1 MDKDF
6 FSFATMER
14 PMSKLLKILLSIFAS
29 VILLIIIAAIA
40 LPFFID
46 PNDFK
51 PEIEAAVK
59 KSTGRELTIDGDLEL
74 SVFPWIGVSTG
85 KLVLSNAKGFT
96 DKPFAEI
103 TKSDLKVKLIP
114 LLSKEIKVS
123 RIVLKG
129 LLLNLAKNKRGD
141 NNWDDLSHS
150 DGTKKKT
157 RQQTAKSSKKSKSD
171 TAIPL
176 AALAIGGISIE
187 QAKIVWDDQ
196 QQGKY
201 TEINDFN
208 FITDKVVFDKPIGI
222 DLSFSLVNKEP
233 ELTES
238 INFSADL
245 MINESL
251 DIFNLNQL
259 NIKSVT
265 TGKEIPGE
273 ELTASLL
280 ANISIDLSQQILAIP
295 ELTFN
300 TGNLTL
306 IANVSGKQII
316 DKPSF
321 TGSINI
327 AEFNLATFLKKMAIT
342 LPQMQN
348 SSAMSRASMQL
359 AFNAGTDSVNINELL
374 LKLDDTRINGSANI
388 KNFDHPAYNF
398 ALKVDSINV
407 DHYLPVEDASA
418 AKSKK
423 AIKAVS
429 TSAQAAVAVTALFP
443 VKTLRN
449 FNASGQITVDKLKV
463 NHLSMN
469 GVSFKLKAKN
479 GVINTEQQ
487 VRQFY
492 QGAYSGKT
500 SINVRNKTPRLAI
513 NHKLIKVQV
522 EPLIKDKFD
531 MTNMTG
537 TVNASI
543 NINGRGNTEQSL
555 KSSLNGNINFNFKDG
570 IIRGFNL
577 QKIIDQGKSL
587 IGGSPLPATKKTE
600 QTVFSVIKGSAKITN
615 GLLSNKDL
623 YAEAAKLRVNGK
635 GTVNLVSEKIDYS
648 INAKLLKKVAT
659 KTQSEKIKGLPI
671 IINVGGSFSKPS
683 YTLDLVAMFTEK
695 NKEKINKKK
704 DELLKKLDEKLGPGV
719 GDLIKGFF

>member
-1 MDKDF
+1 MGQ
-6 FSFATMER
+6 

-40 LPFFID
+40 LPFFVD

-103 TKSDLKVKLIP
+103 AESNLKVKLIP
-114 LLSKEIKVS
+114 LLSKEIQVS

-129 LLLNLAKNKRGD
+129 LVLNLAKNKQGD
-141 NNWDDLSHS
+141 NNWEDLNRS
-150 DGTKKKT
+150 DS
-157 RQQTAKSSKKSKSD
+157 SSKKTKQHTSKK
-171 TAIPL
+171 TAKEAESSVAAPL

-187 QAKIVWDDQ
+187 QAKIVWNDQ
-196 QQGKY
+196 QQEKY

-222 DLSFSLVNKEP
+222 DLSFSVVNKEP

-251 DIFNLNQL
+251 DVFNLNHL

-273 ELTASLL
+273 ELIASLL
-280 ANISIDLSQQILAIP
+280 ANVSIDLSQQILAIP

-327 AEFNLATFLKKMAIT
+327 AEFNLATFLKNMAIT

-348 SSAMSRASMQL
+348 SSAMSRTSMQL
-359 AFNAGTDSVNINELL
+359 AFNAGTDSININELL
-374 LKLDDTRINGSANI
+374 LKLDDTSIKGSANI

-398 ALKVDSINV
+398 AFKIDSINV
-407 DHYLPVEDASA
+407 DHYLPIEDASA

-423 AIKAVS
+423 TIKAVS
-429 TSAQAAVAVTALFP
+429 TSAQAAVAVTNLFP
-443 VKTLRN
+443 VETLRN
-449 FNASGQITVDKLKV
+449 FNANGQITVDKLKV
-463 NHLSMN
+463 NRSSMN
-469 GVSFKLKAKN
+469 GVIFKIKAKN
-479 GVINTEQQ
+479 GIINTEQR
-487 VRQFY
+487 VKQFY
-492 QGAYSGKT
+492 QGTYSGKT
-500 SINVRNKTPRLAI
+500 SINVQGKTPRLAI
-513 NHKLIKVQV
+513 DHKLIKVQV

-537 TVNASI
+537 TVNASVKI
-543 NINGRGNTEQSL
+543 TGRGNTEQSL
-555 KSSLNGNINFNFKDG
+555 KSSLNGNINFSFRDG
-570 IIRGFNL
+570 VIKGFNL

-587 IGGSPLPATKKTE
+587 LGGSPLPSTQKTD

-635 GTVNLVSEKIDYS
+635 GTANLVSEKIDYK
-648 INAKLLKKVAT
+648 INAKLLKKAAS
-659 KTQSEKIKGLPI
+659 KTQPEKIKGLPI
-671 IINVGGSFSKPS
+671 IINIAGSFSKPS

-719 GDLIKGFF
+719 SDLIKGFF